1 MRTKTLLLT
10 AAVVAA
16 GVASSMA
23 QGTVFSVNAVGYV
36 NTTFKPGFSLVSN
49 PLNAGADNTIPTL
62 FKTAPFGTQVYK
74 FHATPTAGFDIATY
88 DDLSAAWTA
97 PGVPTLLTTQILPG
111 SGLFVKNNLLPKAD
125 FTVTFVGEVP
135 QGNLTTPLV
144 KGLQI
149 VSSQVPQ
156 EGKISTDLKYTAAPG
171 DQISKYDVATQK
183 FATYLFDDLANAW
196 TLAGAPNEPTI
207 GVGES
212 FFLSKNAAGSWTR
225 TFDVN
230 AQ

>member
-10 AAVVAA
+10 AALAAA

-36 NTTFKPGFSLVSN
+36 NTTLKPGFNLISN

-62 FKTAPFGTQVYK
+62 FKTAPFGTQVYR
-74 FHATPTAGFDIATY
+74 FHSTPSAGFDIATN
-88 DDLSAAWTA
+88 DDLTPGWISQTA
-97 PGVPTLLTTQILPG
+97 GLLTAQILPG
-111 SGLFVKNNLLPKAD
+111 SGLFVKNNSTPKAD

-135 QGNLTTPLV
+135 QGNLSTTLV
-144 KGLQI
+144 KGLQV

-156 EGKISTDLKYTAAPG
+156 EGKISADLKYTGQAG
-171 DQISKYDVATQK
+171 DQISKFDATTQK
-183 FATYLFDDLANAW
+183 FVVYGFDDLSNAW
-196 TLAGAPNEPTI
+196 TLSGVANEPTI

-212 FFLSKNAAGSWTR
+212 FFLSKQVAGTWTR